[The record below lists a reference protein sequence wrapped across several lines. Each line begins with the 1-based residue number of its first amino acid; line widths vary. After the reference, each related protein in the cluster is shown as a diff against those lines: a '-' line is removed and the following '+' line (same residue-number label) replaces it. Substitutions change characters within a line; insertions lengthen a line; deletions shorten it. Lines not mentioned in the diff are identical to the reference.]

1 MKETYIHLQTYEIFL
16 NLMYLSLI
24 KEFYM
29 QMEYDA
35 RGNVTEYIDGRKT
48 KFVREYT
55 KTDLLSS
62 EEVFT
67 VKEDDNNY
75 KSTPDASRSYAYD
88 EGGSLKQVTEGSSSI
103 TYNEKDGSYQSD
115 AYGNIRSMKW
125 SSTGLEMSYE
135 YDNLNRMTSVITPD
149 GKDVAYTYNMNNQV
163 TSLTGYINESITY
176 SNVKISEYTLLN
188 GIKKSF
194 EYNDLGLTS
203 SLKYN
208 KDESIKTGFSYTYDD
223 NFNIET
229 RTSLDTEKL
238 SSFEYDAA
246 NRLTNSNM
254 AGEFQSKEPEQLT
267 TNNFSYINRDL
278 VGTKQELVKYE
289 VLPEEIIFDT
299 SARSYVYKFSGTK
312 EIRAIELY
320 PKSQLFADVVDL

>member
-1 MKETYIHLQTYEIFL
+1 MNQLTKESVSGLLEKTYTYDSLGRKVSENDKEN
-16 NLMYLSLI
+16 NLREYNYDNLGRII
-24 KEFYM
+24 KEITPEGIELSYT
-29 QMEYDA
+29 YDA

-62 EEVFT
+62 EKAFA
-67 VKEDDNNY
+67 VKENNDY
-75 KSTPDASRSYAYD
+75 EAEPAVTRSYKYD
-88 EGGSLKQVTEGSSSI
+88 EGGILEEITEKIKNQEEESKL
-103 TYNEKDGSYQSD
+103 TYNEKGGSYQSD

-125 SSTGLEMSYE
+125 SSTGFEMNYE
-135 YDNLNRMTSVITPD
+135 YDNLNRMTNVITPD
-149 GKDVAYTYNMNNQV
+149 GNDVVYAYNQNNQV
-163 TSLTGYINESITY
+163 TKFGDVSITY
-176 SNVKISEYTLLN
+176 SKAKISEYTLLN

-208 KDESIKTGFSYTYDD
+208 KDSKISTGFSYTYDD

-238 SSFEYDAA
+238 SSFEYDDA

-278 VGTKQELVKYE
+278 VGAK
-289 VLPEEIIFDT
+289 
-299 SARSYVYKFSGTK
+299 
-312 EIRAIELY
+312 
-320 PKSQLFADVVDL
+320 